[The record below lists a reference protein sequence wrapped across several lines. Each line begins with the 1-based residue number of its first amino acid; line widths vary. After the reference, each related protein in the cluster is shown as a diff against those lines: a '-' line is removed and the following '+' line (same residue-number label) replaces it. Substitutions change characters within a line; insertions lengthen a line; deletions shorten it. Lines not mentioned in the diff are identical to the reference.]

1 MAQEKEANQ
10 DRPKKTIKKMVKKKK
25 RVRKPVSKKRVQTDA
40 PATDAPT
47 AATPQQD
54 AAPAAPPVVRE
65 PAPKPTGSGV
75 LEVTEKG
82 YGFLRK
88 IENNF
93 RATPGDIFVGKDFIR
108 YSGLKSGLM
117 IEGEILPPSKKK
129 GGPKLSKLTTVNGRP
144 CEEYRGVVP
153 FTEQTVVDPHPW
165 LKLETEGGPM
175 EMRIIDL
182 ICPVGKGQRGLIV
195 APPRSGKTILLQQ
208 MANAIAINNP
218 ECHLMIL
225 LVDERPEEVTDFRR
239 KCPGAEVIASCNDM
253 EVRNHTRITEFTIE
267 RAKRMAEFNQD
278 VVILLDS
285 LTRLGRAYNRAV
297 ENSGRTMS
305 GGVDIRALEIPKRQ
319 FGAARKIENGGSLT
333 ILATAL
339 VETGSRMDDLIFE
352 EFKGTGNMELQL
364 DRRLAERRVWPAL
377 DIPKSGTRKEEL
389 LVQPWALPKIHALRR
404 TLSTLNVVEEVPQLL
419 KALERHETNE
429 DFLRSLESLR

>member
-1 MAQEKEANQ
+1 MAKSEAKAKA
-10 DRPKKTIKKMVKKKK
+10 KKSTKSAKSAKAA
-25 RVRKPVSKKRVQTDA
+25 KPTESVESA
-40 PATDAPT
+40 
-47 AATPQQD
+47 
-54 AAPAAPPVVRE
+54 E
-65 PAPKPTGSGV
+65 PAELQEPQEMGQGV
-75 LEVTEKG
+75 LEVTDKG

-88 IENNF
+88 ASNNY
-93 RATPGDIFVGKDFIR
+93 RAQPGDIFVGKDFIR
-108 YSGLKSGLM
+108 FKGFRTGLH
-117 IEGEILPPSKKK
+117 IEGKVLLPHKKK
-129 GGPKLSKLTTVNGRP
+129 GGPKLEEATLINGKP
-144 CEEYRGVVP
+144 AEEYKDILQ
-153 FTEQTVVDPHPW
+153 FQEMTVVDPHPM
-165 LKLETEGGPM
+165 LKLETPGGPM
-175 EMRIIDL
+175 EMRVLDL
-182 ICPVGKGQRGLIV
+182 ICPIGKGQRGLLV
-195 APPRSGKTILLQQ
+195 APPRSGKTVLLQQ
-208 MANAIAINNP
+208 IANAIAENNP

-239 KCPGAEVIASCNDM
+239 KCPKAEVIASNNDM
-253 EVRNHTRITEFTIE
+253 DVSSHVRVAEFTLE

-297 ENSGRTMS
+297 SNSGRTMT

-319 FGAARKIENGGSLT
+319 FGAARKIEGGGSLT

-364 DRRLAERRVWPAL
+364 DRKLAEQRVWPAL

-389 LVQPWALPKIHALRR
+389 LVEPWVLPKMHALRR
-404 TLSTLNVVEEVPQLL
+404 TLSTLNVQEEIPQLL

-429 DFLRSLESLR
+429 DFLRSLEARR